1 MTEAHAEE
9 REPSELTGSVG
20 RKAKK
25 RALVTRYWGEVVVV
39 ALAFILWAPRLS
51 GPIDLRYD
59 GGVYYVLGTSLSE
72 GHGYRIPSEPS
83 AIQALQYP
91 PLLPAIVALHQ
102 RILGTADPNLVA
114 PWLRGTY
121 FITYLGYALAVFALA
136 RRYLGAG
143 FALVASGLCLFHFE
157 TFFLSDLLFAEIPF
171 ALISVL
177 FVLVATTDRLNSHR
191 GLREVM
197 SFLLAAAGFLL
208 RTAGIALLGAWVLE
222 SVVRR
227 QWRLVLLRGVL
238 SLLPVLMWQ
247 AYVAR
252 VQRSDQYAHP
262 AYQYQR
268 APYQYY
274 NVSYAENMRLVDPFH
289 PELGSLSSSTAVK
302 RLLANLPAL
311 GLSLGE
317 GISARGADLAHI
329 FLKAQRRLWHQ
340 SHIPPV
346 IAFMPVLLLSALVVA
361 GLFILATEGGW
372 LIVFIV
378 LLSTALV
385 LTTPWPE
392 QFTRY
397 LVPIGSFLS
406 IVAVL
411 SLLRIGEAARN
422 QSRARYKTARLSI
435 VALLLVS
442 FGIEAI
448 PSTRLFRLRRLRE
461 SLTIEPEGRTPS
473 RLFSH
478 DVFWQNWE
486 RAGNWLQV
494 HAPGESI
501 VATSAPH
508 WLYLRTGLRAVLPPM
523 ESDPA
528 RARRL
533 LQSVPVSYVI
543 VDELGFL
550 DISRRY
556 AAPAMESDP
565 IGWRLVQSWDK
576 TRLYERVR

>member
-197 SFLLAAAGFLL
+197 SFLLAAAGFL
-208 RTAGIALLGAWVLE
+208 
-222 SVVRR
+222 
-227 QWRLVLLRGVL
+227 
-238 SLLPVLMWQ
+238 
-247 AYVAR
+247 
-252 VQRSDQYAHP
+252 
-262 AYQYQR
+262 R
-268 APYQYY
+268 A
-274 NVSYAENMRLVDPFH
+274 
-289 PELGSLSSSTAVK
+289 T
-302 RLLANLPAL
+302 
-311 GLSLGE
+311 
-317 GISARGADLAHI
+317 
-329 FLKAQRRLWHQ
+329 
-340 SHIPPV
+340 
-346 IAFMPVLLLSALVVA
+346 
-361 GLFILATEGGW
+361 
-372 LIVFIV
+372 
-378 LLSTALV
+378 
-385 LTTPWPE
+385 
-392 QFTRY
+392 
-397 LVPIGSFLS
+397 
-406 IVAVL
+406 
-411 SLLRIGEAARN
+411 
-422 QSRARYKTARLSI
+422 
-435 VALLLVS
+435 
-442 FGIEAI
+442 
-448 PSTRLFRLRRLRE
+448 
-461 SLTIEPEGRTPS
+461 GR
-473 RLFSH
+473 
-478 DVFWQNWE
+478 W
-486 RAGNWLQV
+486 
-494 HAPGESI
+494 
-501 VATSAPH
+501 
-508 WLYLRTGLRAVLPPM
+508 
-523 ESDPA
+523 
-528 RARRL
+528 
-533 LQSVPVSYVI
+533 
-543 VDELGFL
+543 
-550 DISRRY
+550 
-556 AAPAMESDP
+556 
-565 IGWRLVQSWDK
+565 
-576 TRLYERVR
+576 